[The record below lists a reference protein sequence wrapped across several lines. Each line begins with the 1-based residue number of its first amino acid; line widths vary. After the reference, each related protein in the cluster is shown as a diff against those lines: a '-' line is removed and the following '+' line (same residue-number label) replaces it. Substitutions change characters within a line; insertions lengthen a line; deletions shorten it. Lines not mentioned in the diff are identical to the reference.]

1 MEDNLENT
9 AVIGKTSLTTKL
21 MLAALVLAG
30 VVAAYNENLV
40 NVALPQIMA
49 EFSIDAVTAQWLVS
63 GYMVITAC
71 FAITSALLINRFR
84 ERKVFYCVGCLI
96 IFGLVLDMVAP
107 TFEVVLVGRLIQ
119 AAGTGLSIPMMM
131 SSLFLL
137 APEGKQGLY
146 MAIGPSITTIGPAL
160 APVISG
166 FIVVN
171 FGWRV
176 TICVPA
182 ALMLT
187 AMQVGL
193 KGVHDLGEPQH
204 APIDVL
210 SILISLLGLFCLS
223 YGLSVITSD
232 TLRGIIFL
240 LAFLL
245 MALVFCRRQLRLE
258 TPLLSLEPV
267 KNKRYTPSIF
277 LMFVGMLC
285 AFSLSVML
293 PLYYQQASGL
303 SADAA
308 GLLLLGPIVI
318 NAIATLCSGMIYDR
332 VGPWPILPLSLLF
345 MCVGLLGTSL
355 LMNTGEVVPVMAVS
369 MLEFIGVGVLMSVA
383 NVTGLSAVEERDVTT
398 ATSIIQLF
406 VMIAASAGPALFT
419 GIMTTVANAQM
430 AQGAA
435 QMAANA
441 AGYASAIMV
450 AFAIS
455 VVGLIV
461 ATIYAWNRRK

>member
-1 MEDNLENT
+1 
-9 AVIGKTSLTTKL
+9 
-21 MLAALVLAG
+21 MLAAFVLSG

-49 EFSIDAVTAQWLVS
+49 EFAIDAVTAQWLVS

-84 ERKVFYCVGCLI
+84 ERKIFFGVGALI
-96 IFGLVLDMVAP
+96 VFGLLLDMVAP
-107 TFEVVLVGRLIQ
+107 TFEVVLIGRLIQ

-146 MAIGPSITTIGPAL
+146 VAIGPSITTIGPAL

-166 FIVVN
+166 LIVVN
-171 FGWRV
+171 FGWRI

-182 ALMLT
+182 ALMLV
-187 AMQVGL
+187 AMIVGA
-193 KGVHDLGEPQH
+193 KSVRNLGEPQK

-210 SILISLLGLFCLS
+210 SVLMALVGLFCMS
-223 YGLSVITSD
+223 YGLSVVTSD
-232 TLRGIIFL
+232 TLRGIVFL
-240 LAFLL
+240 AAFLL
-245 MALVFCRRQLRLE
+245 MAFMFCWRQLRLE
-258 TPLLSLEPV
+258 TPLLNLAPV
-267 KNKRYTPSIF
+267 KNAKYSPAIA

-318 NAIATLCSGMIYDR
+318 NAIATLASGMVYDR
-332 VGPWPILPLSLLF
+332 VGAWPILPLALLF

-355 LMNTGEVVPVMAVS
+355 LMGTGEVVPVMAVS
-369 MLEFIGVGVLMSVA
+369 LLEFIGVGVLMSVA
-383 NVTGLSAVEERDVTT
+383 NVTGLSAVEEKDVTT

-419 GIMTTVANAQM
+419 GIMCNVADAQM
-430 AQGAA
+430 AQGVAE
-435 QMAANA
+435 MAANA
-441 AGYASAIMV
+441 AGYSSALMV
-450 AFAIS
+450 AFVIAAI
-455 VVGLIV
+455 GLVIG
-461 ATIYAWNRRK
+461 TIYAWQRRRS